1 MTEVCTRS
9 RPAPDQIYPKTPP
22 WEHLQV
28 APALVSEGKGDNPIL
43 ATTAWPCRPSPHP
56 PRAPGSLPDGKAT
69 TSPHESTTRL
79 DPRQCRVS
87 PCSIAPCAGHPRGGL
102 TSGFLKLE
110 REAVPPT
117 PPCRTPA
124 ACSAEETP
132 SWCSRG
138 WLDFPSPP
146 SAAHSILQRRNQGE
160 ELEET
165 GARGLEAAG
174 SARPPRCAQ
183 PGAGPRLTTCTISA
197 FRSFSRRRFRFSSR
211 RRFFSCGSSTKTFPA
226 GPSFPPG
233 LKPKPASI
241 RSRCRHRSGSCTA
254 TAARATPAQAANL
267 PHKAKPATLF
277 SPPTPRHEV

>member
-43 ATTAWPCRPSPHP
+43 ATTAWPCRPSPPHP

-69 TSPHESTTRL
+69 TSPHESATCL

-110 REAVPPT
+110 REAVPP
-117 PPCRTPA
+117 PHLAGRRLPA
-124 ACSAEETP
+124 
-132 SWCSRG
+132 R
-138 WLDFPSPP
+138 
-146 SAAHSILQRRNQGE
+146 QRRHPPGAAGVGWISPVPPVLLTASFNGGTKE
-160 ELEET
+160 RNRSKLEP
-165 GARGLEAAG
+165 GGQGLEAAG

-183 PGAGPRLTTCTISA
+183 AGAGPRLTTCTISA

-233 LKPKPASI
+233 LKPDP
-241 RSRCRHRSGSCTA
+241 
-254 TAARATPAQAANL
+254 
-267 PHKAKPATLF
+267 
-277 SPPTPRHEV
+277 